1 MKDELRSP
9 LKHEHVHEIPT
20 VIHHPEEDLPLL
32 ARWLDSAMA
41 NQARF
46 WTVVGA
52 VVLLVVGLSVV
63 GAVWSGESTASNS
76 AWTELDTAKS
86 AADRVEIASKYPD
99 SPVERWALMQA
110 AYEYYRTGF
119 ADLPNNRDAAL
130 PQLEKALTYYKQVA
144 KEAPKDSV
152 QARTAAFG
160 VARTH
165 EARNEIDK
173 AIAQYEV
180 VTKNWPESEEGKEA
194 KRLAE
199 LLKKPEAVA
208 FYRELYTFKPTTAT
222 LAPMESTSIPIP
234 PIGSGGT
241 VPSLLPP
248 PPPSNAS
255 GLTVP
260 LTEKAEEKKADTPT
274 TEQPKP
280 EEKKAEQPKV
290 EEPKTEEKKPD
301 APKVEQPKPEE
312 KKAEQ
317 PKADTAGGLPADV
330 FAPSPAAEPK

>member
-46 WTVVGA
+46 WTVIGA

-63 GAVWSGESTASNS
+63 GAVWSGESSASNS

-86 AADRVEIASKYPD
+86 AAERVEIASKYPD

-180 VTKNWPESEEGKEA
+180 VTKNWPESEEGKES

-248 PPPSNAS
+248 PPPSNES

-260 LTEKAEEKKADTPT
+260 LTEKAEETKTEEKKADTPT
-274 TEQPKP
+274 TEQPKT
-280 EEKKAEQPKV
+280 EEKKADAPKAEQ
-290 EEPKTEEKKPD
+290 PKTEEKK
-301 APKVEQPKPEE
+301 AEE
-312 KKAEQ
+312 
-317 PKADTAGGLPADV
+317 PKADNAGGLPADV